1 MRFAVLLAV
10 GPALVL
16 SACGSSGSGGTGDS
30 PSDPSTSKL
39 GDGARLHEIVG
50 EATWLDANDPD
61 SASCDSPPD
70 RHVNVTGVT
79 VVGIDRFDETGQ
91 GQLGNFYVQDTAI
104 DAVPF
109 SGITVFAPSFS
120 PPDLRLA
127 EGDVADALGT
137 LMEFLGPSSGRF
149 GECKTL
155 PEIGGTLSFRLENGI
170 REPHTITVDDLK
182 SYESARKWLGML
194 VRLRRAHRADAAN
207 SRADTP
213 PHRPSAAAAGLR
225 VRASQR
231 SRPRERGAAAHPGHG
246 VPVGLRHRHLLL
258 RLQARAALRGRLR
271 AALRDGGGALRA
283 SCVAASRAHGAG
295 RSGAGGVRRRG
306 RRPAAAFWAGRG
318 GGGTAGQRP
327 HRGPRRR

>member
-1 MRFAVLLAV
+1 VRFAVLLAL

-30 PSDPSTSKL
+30 PSEPSTSKL
-39 GDGARLHEIVG
+39 GDGARLHEVVG

-61 SASCDSPPD
+61 STSCDSPPD

-91 GQLGNFYVQDTAI
+91 GQLGNFYVQDTAV
-104 DAVPF
+104 DPVPF

-194 VRLRRAHRADAAN
+194 VRLEDVRIAADAAN
-207 SRADTP
+207 SSGRYTAPLDVGSGVPASDVPRISNELFDLENEGP
-213 PHRPSAAAAGLR
+213 PLTQDMEFSAVSGIVTYFYGFKLAPRSAADFEL
-225 VRASQR
+225 
-231 SRPRERGAAAHPGHG
+231 P
-246 VPVGLRHRHLLL
+246 
-258 RLQARAALRGRLR
+258 
-271 AALRDGGGALRA
+271 
-283 SCVAASRAHGAG
+283 
-295 RSGAGGVRRRG
+295 
-306 RRPAAAFWAGRG
+306 
-318 GGGTAGQRP
+318 
-327 HRGPRRR
+327 